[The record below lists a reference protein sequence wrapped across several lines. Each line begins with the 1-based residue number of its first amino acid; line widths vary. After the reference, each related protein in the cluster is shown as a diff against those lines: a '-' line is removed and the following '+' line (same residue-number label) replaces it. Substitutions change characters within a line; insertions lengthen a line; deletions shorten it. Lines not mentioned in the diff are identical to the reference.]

1 MPIAKLQRGNSD
13 TVHASTGSL
22 GDISVRHPV
31 LALAKGSKK
40 D

>member
-1 MPIAKLQRGNSD
+1 MPIAERQRGNSD
-13 TVHASTGSL
+13 TSTGSL

-31 LALAKGSKK
+31 LALVKGSKK